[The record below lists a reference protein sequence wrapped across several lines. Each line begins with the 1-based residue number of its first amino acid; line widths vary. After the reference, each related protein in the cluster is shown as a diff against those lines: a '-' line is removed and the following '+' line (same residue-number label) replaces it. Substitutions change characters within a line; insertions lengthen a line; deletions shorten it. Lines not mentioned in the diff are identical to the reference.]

1 MAVCVQRGR
10 RGSGQGGAAGEA
22 LQPGRAPHGFFPD
35 QLASEAAPNAPPLR
49 EVPRV
54 GKLEARAE
62 TLSQGRAVHQTG
74 SFSQS

>member
-1 MAVCVQRGR
+1 MALRARLCSLGALHT
-10 RGSGQGGAAGEA
+10 GSSRTGS
-22 LQPGRAPHGFFPD
+22 
-35 QLASEAAPNAPPLR
+35 ASEAAPNAPPLR